1 MNNNY
6 QEVIMNSKKPNNKSK
21 NNDNGSK
28 ETRIDIKKIG
38 NVYPFIPTRESIVLE
53 GIVDF
58 LEVGRE
64 KSKKSIENSINN
76 FGSTIVLIPQ
86 KNSEQTEINSMSQLQ
101 KYGILTK
108 IIKIETFGNNKR
120 ITVKGIKKV
129 ELVEMDE
136 ENNEAHFGVFEDS
149 KPITKFKISPKNEEK
164 LKKLNDNLYNNFIG
178 LNDNV
183 KSIFIKSPIPRFD
196 YKDLMILENMNQVIS
211 SFAIPIKFLYI
222 YFNQKTMAGKLDVLL
237 TIIEELSEGLKT
249 NRSIDNEIE
258 NELKKSLDK
267 QNKEFLLRE
276 RLKVTRNLLG
286 EDTTED
292 EKIEKIFEDKDLKNM
307 YPEQVK
313 LTIKKEKAK
322 LKSMMSSSPDAN
334 ITRNYIDLL
343 VQLPWRKTTIEEVD
357 IKKVKKI
364 LDEHHYGLK
373 DVKERIIEFIAVM
386 INNQK
391 KHGNKH
397 KKIRITNS
405 PNTEINENLF
415 VKEENDLNK
424 IQEDASPI
432 ITLIGPPGVGKTSI
446 AKSLAEAIGRKFVK
460 ISLGG
465 VNDEAEIRGH
475 RKTYVGA
482 MPGKIIAAIKRAGV
496 SNPIILLDEI
506 DKMGVSGT
514 KGDPS
519 SALLEVLDPEQ
530 NANFQDH
537 FLEIEYDLSKV
548 LFITTANYYED
559 IPTPLL
565 DRVELIELSSYTLFE
580 KINIAK
586 KYLVPKVIKQ
596 NALEKKQ
603 FKISDKEIEFII
615 RHYTMEAGVRNL
627 QRVLDKIARKIT
639 LGVVEEKIK
648 DEFIVDI
655 PTIKKFLG
663 VEKYS
668 DDDKDDKPRV
678 GVVNGLAY
686 TSYGGSTLPIEVITF
701 PGKGEIKLTGQLK
714 DVMQESAAVALG
726 YIRSKAKDFNI
737 DFNFDESTIQIHVPE
752 GAVPKD
758 GPSAGITFTT
768 AIISALTKKPVSH
781 KIAMTGEI
789 TLRGKVLPIGG
800 LKEKSLAALKLGIKT
815 IFIPKDNEKNLEEV
829 VDEVKKVIKFIPVSS
844 YNEIYDH
851 LFK

>member
-1 MNNNY
+1 
-6 QEVIMNSKKPNNKSK
+6 MNSKKPNNKSK
-21 NNDNGSK
+21 NNDNDSK

-129 ELVEMDE
+129 ELMEMDE

-183 KSIFIKSPIPRFD
+183 KSIFIKSPIPRFE

>member
-1 MNNNY
+1 
-6 QEVIMNSKKPNNKSK
+6 MNSKKPNNKSK
-21 NNDNGSK
+21 NNDNDSK

-149 KPITKFKISPKNEEK
+149 KPITKFKISPRNEEK

-183 KSIFIKSPIPRFD
+183 KSIFIKSPIPRFE

-386 INNQK
+386 INNQR
-391 KHGNKH
+391 KHGDKH

>member
-1 MNNNY
+1 
-6 QEVIMNSKKPNNKSK
+6 MNSKKPNNKSK
-21 NNDNGSK
+21 NNDNDSK

-64 KSKKSIENSINN
+64 KSKNSIENSINN

-86 KNSEQTEINSMSQLQ
+86 KNSEQTEINSISQLQ

-108 IIKIETFGNNKR
+108 IIKIENFGNNKR

-136 ENNEAHFGVFEDS
+136 ENKEAHFGVFEDS
-149 KPITKFKISPKNEEK
+149 KPITKFKITPKNEEK
-164 LKKLNDNLYNNFIG
+164 LKKLNDNLYNNFIE
-178 LNDNV
+178 LNDSI
-183 KSIFIKSPIPRFD
+183 KKIFIKSPIPRFE
-196 YKDLMILENMNQVIS
+196 YKDLMILENMNQIIS

-343 VQLPWRKTTIEEVD
+343 VQLPWRKTTVEEVD

-482 MPGKIIAAIKRAGV
+482 MPGKIITAIKRAGV

-639 LGVVEEKIK
+639 LGVVEETIK
-648 DEFIVDI
+648 DEFVVDI

-663 VEKYS
+663 VEKYL

>member
-1 MNNNY
+1 
-6 QEVIMNSKKPNNKSK
+6 MNSKKPNNKSK
-21 NNDNGSK
+21 NNDNDSK

-149 KPITKFKISPKNEEK
+149 KPITKFKISPRNEEK

-183 KSIFIKSPIPRFD
+183 KSIFIKSPIPRFE

-496 SNPIILLDEI
+496 SNPIILL
-506 DKMGVSGT
+506 
-514 KGDPS
+514 
-519 SALLEVLDPEQ
+519 
-530 NANFQDH
+530 
-537 FLEIEYDLSKV
+537 
-548 LFITTANYYED
+548 
-559 IPTPLL
+559 
-565 DRVELIELSSYTLFE
+565 
-580 KINIAK
+580 
-586 KYLVPKVIKQ
+586 
-596 NALEKKQ
+596 
-603 FKISDKEIEFII
+603 
-615 RHYTMEAGVRNL
+615 
-627 QRVLDKIARKIT
+627 
-639 LGVVEEKIK
+639 
-648 DEFIVDI
+648 
-655 PTIKKFLG
+655 
-663 VEKYS
+663 
-668 DDDKDDKPRV
+668 
-678 GVVNGLAY
+678 
-686 TSYGGSTLPIEVITF
+686 
-701 PGKGEIKLTGQLK
+701 
-714 DVMQESAAVALG
+714 
-726 YIRSKAKDFNI
+726 
-737 DFNFDESTIQIHVPE
+737 
-752 GAVPKD
+752 
-758 GPSAGITFTT
+758 
-768 AIISALTKKPVSH
+768 
-781 KIAMTGEI
+781 
-789 TLRGKVLPIGG
+789 
-800 LKEKSLAALKLGIKT
+800 
-815 IFIPKDNEKNLEEV
+815 
-829 VDEVKKVIKFIPVSS
+829 
-844 YNEIYDH
+844 
-851 LFK
+851 

>member
-1 MNNNY
+1 
-6 QEVIMNSKKPNNKSK
+6 MNSKKPNNKSK
-21 NNDNGSK
+21 NNDNDSK

-129 ELVEMDE
+129 ELMEMDE

-149 KPITKFKISPKNEEK
+149 KPITKFKISPRNEEK

-183 KSIFIKSPIPRFD
+183 KSIFIKSPIPRFE

-482 MPGKIIAAIKRAGV
+482 MPGKIITAIKRAGV

>member
-1 MNNNY
+1 
-6 QEVIMNSKKPNNKSK
+6 
-21 NNDNGSK
+21 
-28 ETRIDIKKIG
+28 
-38 NVYPFIPTRESIVLE
+38 
-53 GIVDF
+53 
-58 LEVGRE
+58 
-64 KSKKSIENSINN
+64 
-76 FGSTIVLIPQ
+76 
-86 KNSEQTEINSMSQLQ
+86 
-101 KYGILTK
+101 
-108 IIKIETFGNNKR
+108 
-120 ITVKGIKKV
+120 
-129 ELVEMDE
+129 
-136 ENNEAHFGVFEDS
+136 
-149 KPITKFKISPKNEEK
+149 
-164 LKKLNDNLYNNFIG
+164 
-178 LNDNV
+178 
-183 KSIFIKSPIPRFD
+183 
-196 YKDLMILENMNQVIS
+196 
-211 SFAIPIKFLYI
+211 
-222 YFNQKTMAGKLDVLL
+222 
-237 TIIEELSEGLKT
+237 
-249 NRSIDNEIE
+249 
-258 NELKKSLDK
+258 
-267 QNKEFLLRE
+267 
-276 RLKVTRNLLG
+276 
-286 EDTTED
+286 
-292 EKIEKIFEDKDLKNM
+292 M

-482 MPGKIIAAIKRAGV
+482 MPGKIITAIKRAGV

>member
-1 MNNNY
+1 
-6 QEVIMNSKKPNNKSK
+6 
-21 NNDNGSK
+21 
-28 ETRIDIKKIG
+28 
-38 NVYPFIPTRESIVLE
+38 
-53 GIVDF
+53 
-58 LEVGRE
+58 
-64 KSKKSIENSINN
+64 
-76 FGSTIVLIPQ
+76 
-86 KNSEQTEINSMSQLQ
+86 
-101 KYGILTK
+101 
-108 IIKIETFGNNKR
+108 
-120 ITVKGIKKV
+120 
-129 ELVEMDE
+129 
-136 ENNEAHFGVFEDS
+136 
-149 KPITKFKISPKNEEK
+149 
-164 LKKLNDNLYNNFIG
+164 
-178 LNDNV
+178 
-183 KSIFIKSPIPRFD
+183 
-196 YKDLMILENMNQVIS
+196 
-211 SFAIPIKFLYI
+211 
-222 YFNQKTMAGKLDVLL
+222 
-237 TIIEELSEGLKT
+237 
-249 NRSIDNEIE
+249 
-258 NELKKSLDK
+258 
-267 QNKEFLLRE
+267 
-276 RLKVTRNLLG
+276 
-286 EDTTED
+286 
-292 EKIEKIFEDKDLKNM
+292 M

-639 LGVVEEKIK
+639 LGVVEETIK
-648 DEFIVDI
+648 DEFVVDI

-663 VEKYS
+663 VEKYL

>member
-1 MNNNY
+1 
-6 QEVIMNSKKPNNKSK
+6 MNSKKPNNKSR
-21 NNDNGSK
+21 NNDNDNK
-28 ETRIDIKKIG
+28 ETMIDIKKIG

-108 IIKIETFGNNKR
+108 IIKIENFGNNKR

-178 LNDNV
+178 LNDSV
-183 KSIFIKSPIPRFD
+183 KSIFIKSPIPRFE

-386 INNQK
+386 INNQR
-391 KHGNKH
+391 KHGDKH
-397 KKIRITNS
+397 KKIRIANS

-603 FKISDKEIEFII
+603 FKISEKEIEFII

-639 LGVVEEKIK
+639 LGVVEDKIK
-648 DEFIVDI
+648 DEFVLDI

-663 VEKYS
+663 VEKYL

>member
-1 MNNNY
+1 
-6 QEVIMNSKKPNNKSK
+6 MNSKKPNNKSK
-21 NNDNGSK
+21 NNDNDSK

-149 KPITKFKISPKNEEK
+149 KPITKFKISPRNEEK

-183 KSIFIKSPIPRFD
+183 KSIFIKSPIPRFE

-603 FKISDKEIEFII
+603 FKISEKEIEFII